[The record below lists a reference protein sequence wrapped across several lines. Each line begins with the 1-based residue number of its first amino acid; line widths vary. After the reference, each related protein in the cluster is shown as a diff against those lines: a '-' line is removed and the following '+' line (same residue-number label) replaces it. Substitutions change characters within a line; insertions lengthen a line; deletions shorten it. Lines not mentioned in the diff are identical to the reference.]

1 MFVHI
6 TEDDY
11 NEDTDECGEDNTT
24 SSCSASVDDEDIE
37 TPNIPLKI
45 QSIFQILCYN
55 IPRGKMKLL
64 FTLWIQAWHRKPKS
78 SELLTSFNRL
88 ELCMS
93 YKETKQHRNN
103 LAKLAI
109 ISSEQ
114 YGISLPIHFS
124 PIQFILVAMNDLDH
138 WNANSLAGISVAHD
152 TATTLIQ
159 IKPTSN
165 V

>member
-1 MFVHI
+1 MLVHI
-6 TEDDY
+6 TGDDY
-11 NEDTDECGEDNTT
+11 NEDTDECDKDNTT
-24 SSCSASVDDEDIE
+24 SSCSASVDDEDIK
-37 TPNIPLKI
+37 TPYIPLKI
-45 QSIFQILCYN
+45 QSIFQILYYN

-78 SELLTSFNRL
+78 SELLTSFN
-88 ELCMS
+88 
-93 YKETKQHRNN
+93 
-103 LAKLAI
+103 
-109 ISSEQ
+109 
-114 YGISLPIHFS
+114 PIHFS

-138 WNANSLAGISVAHD
+138 SNANSLAGISVAHD

>member
-11 NEDTDECGEDNTT
+11 NEDTDECDEDNTT
-24 SSCSASVDDEDIE
+24 
-37 TPNIPLKI
+37 
-45 QSIFQILCYN
+45 
-55 IPRGKMKLL
+55 
-64 FTLWIQAWHRKPKS
+64 
-78 SELLTSFNRL
+78 RL

-124 PIQFILVAMNDLDH
+124 PVQFILAAMNDLDH
-138 WNANSLAGISVAHD
+138 
-152 TATTLIQ
+152 
-159 IKPTSN
+159 
-165 V
+165 

>member
-1 MFVHI
+1 
-6 TEDDY
+6 
-11 NEDTDECGEDNTT
+11 
-24 SSCSASVDDEDIE
+24 
-37 TPNIPLKI
+37 
-45 QSIFQILCYN
+45 
-55 IPRGKMKLL
+55 
-64 FTLWIQAWHRKPKS
+64 
-78 SELLTSFNRL
+78 
-88 ELCMS
+88 MS

-114 YGISLPIHFS
+114 YGISL
-124 PIQFILVAMNDLDH
+124 LAMNDLDH
-138 WNANSLAGISVAHD
+138 SNANSLAGISVAHD